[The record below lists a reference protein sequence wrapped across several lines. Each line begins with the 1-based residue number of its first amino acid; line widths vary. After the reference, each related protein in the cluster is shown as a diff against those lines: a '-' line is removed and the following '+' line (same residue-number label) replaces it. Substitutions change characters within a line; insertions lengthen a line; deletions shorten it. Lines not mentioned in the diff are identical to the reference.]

1 MQPSP
6 KCQSPGRGHSGQYA
20 TVQAASI
27 PLTIPDHLPLPDL
40 PIEPINKAGR
50 QQRVESLVCSL
61 FDVLRFLAL
70 KNALP
75 HGVRQ
80 KTIGIFLR
88 AACPGISGMAMP
100 AIEPRIQKGSS
111 RTLTY
116 AECHH
121 DFWQLTS
128 CVHDD
133 QAGLSAPEAHQNMY
147 ENRKIVPNNP
157 RLEFNKLNDGL
168 IDF

>member
-20 TVQAASI
+20 RPGCII
-27 PLTIPDHLPLPDL
+27 PLTIPPPIYPFSLIFPLCHSTHHPA
-40 PIEPINKAGR
+40 PCVFAFWCFE
-50 QQRVESLVCSL
+50 V
-61 FDVLRFLAL
+61 LAL

-88 AACPGISGMAMP
+88 AACPGISGMGIP
-100 AIEPRIQKGSS
+100 AIEPRSRKWGP

-121 DFWQLTS
+121 DFWQLAS
-128 CVHDD
+128 WVHDGP
-133 QAGLSAPEAHQNMY
+133 AVLSAADLYSNMIALLY
-147 ENRKIVPNNP
+147 IHTCT
-157 RLEFNKLNDGL
+157 FHIL
-168 IDF
+168 IL